1 MAWVYLIVAGGLEV
15 IWAIGL
21 KYTEGFT
28 RPVPS
33 AITATALVASVVLLS
48 LALRDLPVG
57 TAYAIWTG
65 IGITGT
71 AILGIALFGDS
82 ASAPRLICIALIVT
96 GIGGLKILA

>member
-1 MAWVYLIVAGGLEV
+1 MAWVYLIVAGGLEI

-96 GIGGLKILA
+96 GIAGLKILA

>member
-1 MAWVYLIVAGGLEV
+1 MAWVYLIVAGGLEI
-15 IWAIGL
+15 IWAVGL
-21 KYTEGFT
+21 KYTDGFT

-33 AITATALVASVVLLS
+33 AIAASALVASVVLLS

-71 AILGIALFGDS
+71 AILGMALLGDS
-82 ASAPRLICIALIVT
+82 ASAPRLVCIALVVT
-96 GIGGLKILA
+96 GIAGLKILA